1 LKYGYWSVRNFWF
14 EHQTQCTFLSLI
26 FSGIQQSLE
35 NDVAEGG
42 DTSLIENDAFTWF
55 VATCYMRIENDVI
68 YLFRMGIDT
77 GTATAALAKSWGV
90 LSNSLETDSQIQC

>member
-1 LKYGYWSVRNFWF
+1 MDTGLLEIFGLSIKPSVLFF
-14 EHQTQCTFLSLI
+14 PLYFQEF
-26 FSGIQQSLE
+26 QQSLE

-55 VATCYMRIENDVI
+55 VATCYMMIENDVI
-68 YLFRMGIDT
+68 YIFRMGIDT
-77 GTATAALAKSWGV
+77 GTATAALAKNWGV

>member
-1 LKYGYWSVRNFWF
+1 MDTGLLEIFGLSIKPSVS
-14 EHQTQCTFLSLI
+14 TFLSLI

-55 VATCYMRIENDVI
+55 VATCYMMIENDVI
-68 YLFRMGIDT
+68 YILHMGIDT
-77 GTATAALAKSWGV
+77 GTATAALAKNWG
-90 LSNSLETDSQIQC
+90 CP